1 MFMRRLVPIFA
12 IIALIVG
19 FVSCERSELLVKTPV
34 ITTLSSEYGA
44 YYTVTLSGKMNGL
57 DAVAIDFQCGFEY
70 STDDAF
76 SKENTCTTVAT
87 RDYSENPFSAT
98 LEDIIPGQKYFYRAY
113 YINQMYAYYGEV
125 KEFAT
130 KEWDG
135 PQVVDLGLSVM
146 WADMNIDAYR
156 PWEKGNLYAWGETE
170 PKESYWWNSY
180 KFYHEGTS
188 KLTKYCNDEIYGY
201 EGFTD
206 TLTILEP
213 EDDVANIRWGY
224 GWRIP
229 SEDEFKELMD
239 TNNCSWTYTTMHG
252 QTGYKV
258 QSKKNG
264 SMIFLPDASDSHGC
278 AGGLYWCSNIDTTC
292 APCAPHLYFN
302 KQRNIICISVYTRE
316 YGLTIRPV
324 VKLPNL

>member
-1 MFMRRLVPIFA
+1 MSMRRLVPIFA
-12 IIALIVG
+12 VIALIVG
-19 FVSCERSELLVKTPV
+19 FVSCERSELRVKTPV
-34 ITTLSSEYGA
+34 ITTLSSEYEA
-44 YYTVTLSGKMNGL
+44 YYTVTLSGKISGL

-76 SKENTCTTVAT
+76 SKENTFRTIAT
-87 RDYSENPFSAT
+87 RDYSEEPFSST
-98 LEDIIPGQKYFYRAY
+98 LEDIIPGQKYFYKAY

-156 PWEKGNLYAWGETE
+156 PWEKGNLYAWGEIE

-201 EGFTD
+201 EEFTD
-206 TLTILEP
+206 NLTTLEP
-213 EDDVANIRWGY
+213 EDDVAHVKWGG

-229 SEDEFKELMD
+229 SKDEFIELMD
-239 TNNCSWTYTTMHG
+239 TTKCSWFYTAEHG
-252 QTGYKV
+252 MSGYRI

-264 SMIFLPDASDSHGC
+264 NSIFMPDASDSHGC
-278 AGGLYWCSNIDTTC
+278 EGGLYWCSNIDTTC

-302 KQRNIICISVYTRE
+302 KQRNIICISVYTRV